1 LAQPV
6 ATSKPSPSNKLPG
19 LTASTGESP
28 TRVRWY
34 VVILLA
40 VTAGLTYIDRLNLG
54 IAGKYIQEEFRFNT
68 QAMGW
73 ILGAFSLGY
82 ALFHV
87 PGGWLADRFG
97 ARRILA
103 GAILWFSLFTAVTAI
118 APSLPIVKLLGAAWL
133 FVVVRFVMGLGEAAA
148 MPVGNKMMAYWLS
161 DKERA
166 FGTSIFLAGVGAG
179 GITAPFLISWI
190 IRGWGWRPAF
200 IFLGLAGVLLA
211 AVWHLLARDRPDEH
225 PWINAAELAI
235 IRPTL
240 TPDLNA
246 KPARRGEI
254 SVPWSRVFS
263 SPSMWGL
270 MISHFC
276 LVYPV
281 YIFFTWFFTYLLRVR
296 GVSISKASFW
306 ASAPFAAN
314 LVMVPLWGWL
324 SDRIADRLG
333 KRRGRRVAA
342 WLGIGCSAVLL
353 FSGSHTASNNL
364 ALTQLALAA
373 GFNFAAS
380 AVLWTTC
387 NDISAKFSGSIS
399 GIMTTFG
406 SLGGW
411 VSPVVTGG
419 IAARFGWSYALDFAA
434 LVTVTSGLAWLLV
447 NAEKRLE

>member
-1 LAQPV
+1 MTESV
-6 ATSKPSPSNKLPG
+6 ETSGPSSPRKVSG
-19 LTASTGESP
+19 LTTPTSESP
-28 TRVRWY
+28 TRVRWL
-34 VVILLA
+34 VVLLLA

-68 QAMGW
+68 QTTGW

-97 ARRILA
+97 ARRVLA
-103 GAILWFSLFTAVTAI
+103 GAILWFSVFTAVTAI
-118 APSLPIVKLLGAAWL
+118 APSLPIIKLLGAAWL
-133 FVVVRFVMGLGEAAA
+133 FIVVRFVMGLGEAAA

-179 GITAPFLISWI
+179 GIAAPFLIGWI
-190 IRGWGWRPAF
+190 IKGWGWRPAF
-200 IFLGLAGVLLA
+200 IFLGIAGVMLA
-211 AVWHLLARDRPDEH
+211 ALWYVLVRDRPHEH

-235 IRPTL
+235 IRP
-240 TPDLNA
+240 PVA
-246 KPARRGEI
+246 PALRATQVSGKV
-254 SVPWSRVFS
+254 SVPWLRVLS

-281 YIFFTWFFTYLLRVR
+281 YIFFTWFFIYLLRVR
-296 GVSISKASFW
+296 GISITKASFW

-364 ALTQLALAA
+364 ALAQLALAA

-411 VSPVVTGG
+411 ASPVVTGG
-419 IAARFGWSYALDFAA
+419 IAARFGWSYALDFAS

-447 NAEKRLE
+447 NAEQHLE